1 MASSLAKL
9 VSDAGR
15 KCLSSLPIGGAA
27 ASTNTQIGV
36 RSLSSAVSMSFQGR
50 PQQKALTYVHDPYN
64 QHQRQPLPPPQG
76 LCRLPN
82 CLFDQHRRLLST
94 SAPLFRVRLVRK
106 TAMQQAE
113 RMKDLGTRG
122 ELSMTQAQELP
133 ALELKLSALADEEAK
148 DSEDGVTT
156 RLRRTALDWMPRPE
170 DYETVYEN
178 GKKFK
183 ELPIIFLSA
192 GKNNTKLSMTDARQV
207 GKAYTTAG
215 IEGFKGCKRGT
226 NIAAQTAAMSFAKKL
241 VRQSKVS
248 HVRVVVKGIGP
259 GRLSAIEGLVMG
271 GLKVVSITDDTP
283 LFGLDQGQGPGPRPR
298 KVRRV

>member
-1 MASSLAKL
+1 MMASSLVKL

-15 KCLSSLPIGGAA
+15 KCLSSFPIGGAA
-27 ASTNTQIGV
+27 ASTNTHVGV
-36 RSLSSAVSMSFQGR
+36 RGLVSAASMTFQQQ
-50 PQQKALTYVHDPYN
+50 PLQKALTNVHDPHN
-64 QHQRQPLPPPQG
+64 QHQQQQQPQ
-76 LCRLPN
+76 LPN
-82 CLFDQHRRLLST
+82 SLFDQQRRLLTT

-122 ELSMTQAQELP
+122 ELTMTQAQELP
-133 ALELKLSALADEEAK
+133 ALELKLSALADDEAK